1 MPGRREERLRS
12 TLASGGP
19 VVAATAETL
28 AKLRHDVVGRLVA
41 RGRLH
46 RVHADAAEEI
56 RTVAE
61 AVGRGMCPTAQ
72 PTAWTG
78 RSSGYRAP
86 RDFLD
91 RMSPEERRLWQ
102 FRYLPWKRELTQS
115 CDAALPGGRWL
126 DLVLDIVVE
135 NSGLR
140 RTERRHGLRHGTALG
155 YLAAG
160 LERYDRWRR

>member
-1 MPGRREERLRS
+1 MAGRRDERLRS
-12 TLASGGP
+12 ALALGGP

-56 RTVAE
+56 RTVVE

-78 RSSGYRAP
+78 RSSGYRGP

-102 FRYLPWKRELTQS
+102 FHYLPWTRDLTQAG
-115 CDAALPGGRWL
+115 DAVLPGGRWL
-126 DLVLDIVVE
+126 ELVLEIVVE
-135 NSGLR
+135 NGGLR
-140 RTERRHGLRHGTALG
+140 RAERRHGLRHGSALG
-155 YLAAG
+155 YLATG
-160 LERYDRWRR
+160 LERYDGRRR